1 MEWNVWQFFTYE
13 FSHNYDE
20 RWQQPKHNIFNC
32 LFLGIFF
39 RFVFKTRKKYFFV
52 LTLPLHT
59 NYLYWKVKA
68 KYIVDEDNENKILFS
83 VLLFYFEEKHEK
95 NISENRLF
103 IISGRKTHWNICNG
117 EALMLTN
124 NIQTKNWIEF
134 QKGTHDNFF
143 PKTL

>member
-1 MEWNVWQFFTYE
+1 M
-13 FSHNYDE
+13 
-20 RWQQPKHNIFNC
+20 
-32 LFLGIFF
+32 
-39 RFVFKTRKKYFFV
+39 KTKFYSVYYYFILRKNMK
-52 LTLPLHT
+52 
-59 NYLYWKVKA
+59 K
-68 KYIVDEDNENKILFS
+68 
-83 VLLFYFEEKHEK
+83 
-95 NISENRLF
+95 ISENRLF